1 MFSGLDTVDL
11 PHGRRWT
18 ALTSFILQG
27 ILVST
32 ALVLPLLHPANLPD
46 AFARHRIFVPTLGG
60 DVQIRPNQDLA
71 QHGGGVHLT
80 PIMVHNVFTFSSG
93 RNHAVE
99 NPDANIPDMPIGDG
113 QRGGGPGISN
123 LFSTGYAQ
131 PVLNPTLAPKLP
143 PISVVME
150 GNLIHRVEPLY
161 PAIAKQIRLQ
171 GVVELRALVS
181 SDGRI
186 QQVQVVRGPAI
197 LAHAAIE
204 AVNQWKYRP
213 YYLNGT
219 SIPVET
225 QITVKFIL
233 NQ

>member
-1 MFSGLDTVDL
+1 MFSGLDTVDV

-27 ILVST
+27 ILVSA
-32 ALVLPLLHPANLPD
+32 ALVLPLLHPANLPE
-46 AFARHRIFVPTLGG
+46 AFARHRIFVPMLGG
-60 DVQIRPNQDLA
+60 EPQIRPSQDIA
-71 QHGGGVHLT
+71 QHGSGVHLN
-80 PIMVHNVFTFSSG
+80 PIIVRNAFTFPSG
-93 RNHAVE
+93 RSHAAQDTDATTSDLQIGTGQ
-99 NPDANIPDMPIGDG
+99 PDGSGIGD
-113 QRGGGPGISN
+113 I
-123 LFSTGYAQ
+123 FSTGYA
-131 PVLNPTLAPKLP
+131 PPLLNPTPASKPR

-171 GVVELRALVS
+171 GIVELRALVS
-181 SDGRI
+181 SDGTI
-186 QQVQVVRGPAI
+186 HQVQVVSGPAI

-219 SIPVET
+219 PIPVET

>member
-1 MFSGLDTVDL
+1 MFPGLDTVDV

-27 ILVST
+27 ILVSA
-32 ALVLPLLHPANLPD
+32 ALVLPLLYPANLPE
-46 AFARHRIFVPTLGG
+46 AFARHRIFLPMLGG
-60 DVQIRPNQDLA
+60 EARIRPSQDIT
-71 QHGGGVHLT
+71 QHGGGVHLN
-80 PIMVHNVFTFSSG
+80 PIVVHNVFTLSSG
-93 RNHAVE
+93 RNHAAQDADATT
-99 NPDANIPDMPIGDG
+99 PDLQIGTG
-113 QRGGGPGISN
+113 QPVGGPGISN
-123 LFSTGYAQ
+123 ILSTGY
-131 PVLNPTLAPKLP
+131 PPPLLNPTPATKPR

-181 SDGRI
+181 SDGTI
-186 QQVQVVRGPAI
+186 HQVQVVSGPAI

-219 SIPVET
+219 PIPVET